1 MVQNQRI
8 ITSPPLVSIIVPVYN
23 LEDYLD
29 DCINSVI
36 NQDYSN
42 LEIILIDDG
51 STDKSPEIIA
61 QWRKKDARI
70 KSIQQINSGV
80 STARNQGIESST
92 GNYIMF
98 IDGDDWIEKNCVSL
112 CLNKAISE
120 KVDIVKSAFH
130 VVDPLKKIS
139 RRREIPN
146 KTCTGDEAFKEFL
159 CGRGW
164 VSSVWAA
171 LYTSDL
177 IKNNG
182 LQFNQDEKIGEDGVF
197 TMKALL
203 NAKKICSINISL
215 YNIRFR
221 SGSASRN
228 TITFSTEHRYV
239 DIIDGSDENRQLRN
253 VFKLRVLLSNLYRT
267 AFQCRRIDFNL
278 LYDKI
283 KELDDF
289 QALNNF
295 RNIKHLPIRLKVVA
309 IIAKN
314 KNIMF
319 LILKAFMKIGYKPLF

>member
-1 MVQNQRI
+1 MVQNHQTV
-8 ITSPPLVSIIVPVYN
+8 TSPPLVSIIIPVYN
-23 LEDYLD
+23 LEDCLD
-29 DCINSVI
+29 ECLSSVI
-36 NQDYSN
+36 NQDYPN

-120 KVDIVKSAFH
+120 NVDIVKSAFH
-130 VVDPLKKIS
+130 VVDPLKKLS

-164 VSSVWAA
+164 VSSVCAA
-171 LYTSDL
+171 LYRSDL

-197 TMKALL
+197 TMRALL
-203 NAKKICSINISL
+203 NAKKICSINIPL

-239 DIIDGSDENRQLRN
+239 DVIDGSDENRQLRD

-267 AFQCRRIDFNL
+267 AFQSSHSDFSRFYDGIDRRDYFSTLNR
-278 LYDKI
+278 YD
-283 KELDDF
+283 
-289 QALNNF
+289 
-295 RNIKHLPIRLKVVA
+295 NIKYLPLRLKA
-309 IIAKN
+309 TAMIAKN
-314 KNIMF
+314 KHVMF
-319 LILKAFMKIGYKPLF
+319 VLLKILTLLGYKPLY